1 MQYELFNLDGSSSKT
16 WKELSAQ
23 SSRGKDGTTQPE
35 PLYCSM
41 SFVSWKEK
49 VTIVRGEYSQRLL
62 QARHTRE
69 NESLSSAGW
78 PSPRASEYK
87 DVGPVGSKSHDH
99 MLKRHYLC
107 AVVKQEEIDGPP
119 AQENPSTSG
128 KSQELWRTPQA
139 NEAGA
144 KVETLFTK
152 DGQPA
157 RPGERAYRKTP
168 SGEFVLQSQTINQQV
183 EMVEKG
189 NMWATP
195 RADKLGAE
203 NLETWAKRN
212 KEGKVSQQPLPTQV
226 QNWPTPDTVTGPHG
240 ERGISTNPNHQSYN
254 SLAGQARRAQQN
266 WPTLDTQNHRDGT
279 KRRKEAKGNHAV
291 SLHHKIAE
299 TNKSSMKLNPSWVEQ
314 LMGLPVGWTHI
325 PTEWTV

>member
-16 WKELSAQ
+16 WKGLSAQ

-78 PSPRASEYK
+78 PSSRASEYK

-99 MLKRHYLC
+99 TLKRHYLC

-128 KSQELWRTPQA
+128 KSQELW
-139 NEAGA
+139 
-144 KVETLFTK
+144 
-152 DGQPA
+152 
-157 RPGERAYRKTP
+157 
-168 SGEFVLQSQTINQQV
+168 
-183 EMVEKG
+183 
-189 NMWATP
+189 ATP

-203 NLETWAKRN
+203 KLETWAKRN

-226 QNWPTPDTVTGPHG
+226 RTM
-240 ERGISTNPNHQSYN
+240 
-254 SLAGQARRAQQN
+254 
-266 WPTLDTQNHRDGT
+266 
-279 KRRKEAKGNHAV
+279 
-291 SLHHKIAE
+291 E
-299 TNKSSMKLNPSWVEQ
+299 TRSMKLNPSWVEQ
-314 LMGLPVGWTHI
+314 LMGLQVGWTQL
-325 PTEWTV
+325 PTEWID